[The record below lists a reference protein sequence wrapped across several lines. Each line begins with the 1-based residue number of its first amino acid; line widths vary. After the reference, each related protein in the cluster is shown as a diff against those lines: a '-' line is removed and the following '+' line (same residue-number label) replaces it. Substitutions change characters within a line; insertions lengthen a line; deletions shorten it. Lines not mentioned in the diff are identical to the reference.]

1 MPTPI
6 YVDLQSDASK
16 LVSTLQS
23 FQGPLGV
30 VLNAYSALLQAQG
43 SPPDLNVAN
52 VSGLLSQIISQAQTV
67 SSQMDQLKAQL
78 AAAQAR
84 ESPVKTSFPPN
95 KGGGQQITTS
105 QQGGGGTTS
114 QPQGGYSGS
123 AMAGGVAVGATA
135 GAIVGFFF
143 GRSRKR

>member
-30 VLNAYSALLQAQG
+30 VLNAYSALFQAQG

-84 ESPVKTSFPPN
+84 E
-95 KGGGQQITTS
+95 
-105 QQGGGGTTS
+105 
-114 QPQGGYSGS
+114 
-123 AMAGGVAVGATA
+123 
-135 GAIVGFFF
+135 
-143 GRSRKR
+143 